1 MSLKERI
8 SLSFC
13 NDKRSK
19 NSMQP
24 ASLVTQ
30 VGRACVFVRG
40 GGGGMSGRVEEVHV
54 SVDKYT
60 LHLLFSVFT

>member
-1 MSLKERI
+1 
-8 SLSFC
+8 
-13 NDKRSK
+13 
-19 NSMQP
+19 MQP

>member
-1 MSLKERI
+1 MSLKEKI

-13 NDKRSK
+13 DDKRSK

-30 VGRACVFVRG
+30 VGRACVFAR
-40 GGGGMSGRVEEVHV
+40 GGGMSGRVEEVHV

-60 LHLLFSVFT
+60 LHLLLCVFG